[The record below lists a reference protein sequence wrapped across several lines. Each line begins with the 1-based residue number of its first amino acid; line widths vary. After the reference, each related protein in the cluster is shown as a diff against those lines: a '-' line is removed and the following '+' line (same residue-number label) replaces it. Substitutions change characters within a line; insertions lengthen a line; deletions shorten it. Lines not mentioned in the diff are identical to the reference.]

1 MIKSIVKSL
10 AKKYIISA
18 IQEVVEAKKERVV
31 YYTGLVGIWIM
42 RLKKAVEFL
51 EGIVAKLDDG
61 RFTDAEADAVMDEAE
76 KLVKEW

>member
-1 MIKSIVKSL
+1 MIKSIVKAL

-31 YYTGLVGIWIM
+31 YYTGLVGVWIL

-61 RFTDAEADAVMDEAE
+61 KITDEEADAVLAEAE